1 MKKTKI
7 QMVDIGRLQLNR
19 GQIKWLPRNPRQ
31 WTQADIDKMTRSL
44 ERDPD
49 FVEERPVLATPGKG
63 DALVVFAHN
72 LLTESAS
79 RAGHA
84 ALPAVIYT
92 PENEDDRE
100 TIRRRALL
108 DNGAMGRNDTDILA
122 NEWPYTAEELV
133 DFGYADYTGGTEEP
147 APAAAQAQEDN
158 FDEDA
163 DAVETRCKTG
173 DIWQLG
179 DHRLM
184 CGDSTNAAQL
194 ALLMNGEKA
203 DIAFTSPPYGV
214 NDGSLR
220 NHQEKGK
227 PDKSAKNFYKEYND
241 TQDAWPGLME
251 QSYQRMHE
259 YSGQQFINVQLLSD
273 NKREL
278 LIWAARHANNLSDVL
293 IWDKGHAAPQMS
305 KNVVNNNYEFIFV
318 FAEDGASRAFKFGDF
333 HGNVNATI
341 RVDVG
346 QNEYADV
353 HKAVFPVELPGEIL
367 RINSKAQSVLDLF
380 GGTGTTMIAAEQ
392 LGRRCFMMELDP
404 HYCDIILAR
413 WEKLTGQTARKLE

>member
-7 QMVDIGRLQLNR
+7 QMVEISRLQLNR
-19 GQIKWLPRNPRQ
+19 GQLKWLPRNPRQ
-31 WTQADIDKMTRSL
+31 WTQADIDKMARSL

-72 LLTESAS
+72 LLTESAGH
-79 RAGHA
+79 AGRA

-133 DFGYADYTGGTEEP
+133 DFGYADYTGETEEP
-147 APAAAQAQEDN
+147 APATAQAQEDD
-158 FDEDA
+158 FDETQE
-163 DAVETRCKTG
+163 VEARCKAG

-179 DHRLM
+179 NHRLM
-184 CGDSTNAAQL
+184 CGDSTDAAQV

-214 NDGSLR
+214 NDGGLR
-220 NHQEKGK
+220 AHKEAGNNEIK
-227 PDKSAKNFYKEYND
+227 PKNFYGQYKD
-241 TQDAWPGLME
+241 GQDKWGELME
-251 QSYQRMHE
+251 RSFLAMSE
-259 YSGQQFINVQLLSD
+259 FSVQQFINVQLLAD
-273 NKREL
+273 NRRV
-278 LIWAARHANNLSDVL
+278 LIAWAAEHKDRLIDVL
-293 IWDKGHAAPQMS
+293 IWDKGHAAPQIQP
-305 KNVVNNNYEFIFV
+305 NIVNNNYEFIFV
-318 FAEDGASRAFKFGDF
+318 FGGVDCSRKLVYGDF
-333 HGNVNATI
+333 KGNTDAVLRIST
-341 RVDVG
+341 G
-346 QNEYADV
+346 QNEYAKE
-353 HKAVFPVELPGEIL
+353 HGAVFPVELPGEIL

-392 LGRRCFMMELDP
+392 MERRCFMMELDS

>member
-7 QMVDIGRLQLNR
+7 QMVEISRLQLNR
-19 GQIKWLPRNPRQ
+19 GQLKWLPRNPRQ
-31 WTQADIDKMTRSL
+31 WTQADIDKMARSL

-72 LLTESAS
+72 LLTESAGH
-79 RAGHA
+79 AGRA

-133 DFGYADYTGGTEEP
+133 DFGYADYTGESKQP
-147 APAAAQAQEDN
+147 AVQAQEDD
-158 FDEDA
+158 FDETA

-173 DIWQLG
+173 DIWELG
-179 DHRLM
+179 AHRLM
-184 CGDSTNAAQL
+184 CGDSTDATQV

-203 DIAFTSPPYGV
+203 VLTLTDPPYRLATEGGGILKTANSMKQIHENKV
-214 NDGSLR
+214 DSFEPLKLNIYSPT
-220 NHQEKGK
+220 NIYTHNK
-227 PDKSAKNFYKEYND
+227 PLIKDYILLAERENLPYDLAIYKK
-241 TQDAWPGLME
+241 QGLPN
-251 QSYQRMHE
+251 Y
-259 YSGQQFINVQLLSD
+259 
-273 NKREL
+273 
-278 LIWAARHANNLSDVL
+278 
-293 IWDKGHAAPQMS
+293 KGHLMTDIEYIAIIGNQDPKKGYDLEMYS
-305 KNVVNNNYEFIFV
+305 KVFSGGKDRENELSYSKPIKLCEKFICLYSD
-318 FAEDGASRAFKFGDF
+318 AGD
-333 HGNVNATI
+333 
-341 RVDVG
+341 
-346 QNEYADV
+346 
-353 HKAVFPVELPGEIL
+353 
-367 RINSKAQSVLDLF
+367 SVLDLF
-380 GGTGTTMIAAEQ
+380 GGSGSTLIAAEQ
-392 LGRRCFMMELDP
+392 LNRKCYMMELDP

>member
-7 QMVDIGRLQLNR
+7 QMVEISRLQLNR

-133 DFGYADYTGGTEEP
+133 DFGYADYTGETEKP
-147 APAAAQAQEDN
+147 APATAQAQEDD

-163 DAVETRCKTG
+163 DAVETRCKPG
-173 DIWQLG
+173 DIWELG
-179 DHRLM
+179 AHRLM
-184 CGDSTNAAQL
+184 CGDSTDAAQV

-203 DIAFTSPPYGV
+203 DLLLTDPPYGISADKMTMGMGKQNYTRGEWDSTRPDLRPLLDIAPLV
-214 NDGSLR
+214 CIWGGNYFADMLPVNNDWLCWYKNNDGRSFSEFELAWTNYGR
-220 NHQEKGK
+220 NCRHITHHWGSEKK
-227 PDKSAKNFYKEYND
+227 LHITMK
-241 TQDAWPGLME
+241 
-251 QSYQRMHE
+251 
-259 YSGQQFINVQLLSD
+259 
-273 NKREL
+273 
-278 LIWAARHANNLSDVL
+278 
-293 IWDKGHAAPQMS
+293 
-305 KNVVNNNYEFIFV
+305 
-318 FAEDGASRAFKFGDF
+318 
-333 HGNVNATI
+333 
-341 RVDVG
+341 
-346 QNEYADV
+346 
-353 HKAVFPVELPGEIL
+353 PVEVIAWAIQQPKTECKNI
-367 RINSKAQSVLDLF
+367 VDLF
-380 GGTGTTMIAAEQ
+380 GGSGTTLIAAEQ
-392 LGRRCFMMELDP
+392 LGRRCYTMEIDP
-404 HYCDIILAR
+404 HFCDVILAR